1 MSNNKKNK
9 STKEQKD
16 TKEPKNT
23 KTGGKKKD
31 MDENE
36 INDVL
41 MAIGKKTRNPGVK
54 TLTKSFVN
62 KIKSKT
68 DLDDDSVKS
77 NKSNKSTKSN
87 KSNKSAKGKGKG
99 TKGYD
104 RPKSTFTDSL
114 TKEDVEKKLEDYK
127 KVDDIS
133 EIPIG
138 TNLRYFT
145 KKDDEL
151 VFRMGGN
158 LKSNNGLP
166 KFVILKNALGVE
178 WSVQVE
184 GTIFYKKMTVQEI
197 KDEYEEIIK
206 ELNGKIK
213 KLKERV
219 KELER

>member
-9 STKEQKD
+9 STKDQMEQKEQ
-16 TKEPKNT
+16 KEQKNV
-23 KTGGKKKD
+23 KKGGKKKD

-77 NKSNKSTKSN
+77 NKSTKSTKSN
-87 KSNKSAKGKGKG
+87 KSTKGKAKG

-104 RPKSTFTDSL
+104 RPKSTFTDNL
-114 TKEDVEKKLEDYK
+114 TKEDVEKKLEDYQ
-127 KVDDIS
+127 KVDDITQ
-133 EIPIG
+133 IPIG

-166 KFVILKNALGVE
+166 KFVILKNAVGVE

>member
-1 MSNNKKNK
+1 MSTNKKNK
-9 STKEQKD
+9 STKEQKEP
-16 TKEPKNT
+16 KEPK
-23 KTGGKKKD
+23 KAAKKKD

-41 MAIGKKTRNPGVK
+41 IAIGKKTKNPGVK

-68 DLDDDSVKS
+68 DPDDNSVKS
-77 NKSNKSTKSN
+77 TKSNKSN

-99 TKGYD
+99 KTTGTKGYD
-104 RPKSTFTDSL
+104 RPKSTFTDNL
-114 TKEDVEKKLEDYK
+114 TKEDVEKKLEDYQ
-127 KVDDIS
+127 KVDDINQ
-133 EIPIG
+133 ILIG

-158 LKSNNGLP
+158 LKANTGLP
-166 KFVILKNALGVE
+166 KFIILKNAVGVE

-184 GTIFYKKMTVQEI
+184 NSIFYKKMTIQEI

-213 KLKERV
+213 KLKDRV

>member
-1 MSNNKKNK
+1 MSTNKKNK
-9 STKEQKD
+9 STKEQKEQ
-16 TKEPKNT
+16 KEPKNT
-23 KTGGKKKD
+23 QKGGKKKE

-41 MAIGKKTRNPGVK
+41 MAIGKKTKNPGVK
-54 TLTKSFVN
+54 SLTKSFVN

-68 DLDDDSVKS
+68 DADDDSI
-77 NKSNKSTKSN
+77 KSNKSTKST

-104 RPKSTFTDSL
+104 RPKSTFTDNL

-133 EIPIG
+133 QVPIG

-184 GTIFYKKMTVQEI
+184 GTIFYKKMTIQEI

-213 KLKERV
+213 KLKERI

>member
-1 MSNNKKNK
+1 MSNVKKNK
-9 STKEQKD
+9 STKKQ
-16 TKEPKNT
+16 TK
-23 KTGGKKKD
+23 GKE
-31 MDENE
+31 MNEEE
-36 INDVL
+36 INNVL
-41 MAIGKKTRNPGVK
+41 MSIGKKSKNPEVK
-54 TLTKSFVN
+54 SLTKNVVN
-62 KIKSKT
+62 KMKSKT
-68 DLDDDSVKS
+68 DNDDGSIGSKS
-77 NKSNKSTKSN
+77 AKSTKSN
-87 KSNKSAKGKGKG
+87 KGKGSNKG
-99 TKGYD
+99 TKNYD
-104 RPKSTFTDSL
+104 RPKSTFTDNL

-127 KVDDIS
+127 KVDDITQ
-133 EIPIG
+133 IPIG

-145 KKDDEL
+145 KKDNEL

-219 KELER
+219 KELEK

>member
-9 STKEQKD
+9 STKEQLEP
-16 TKEPKNT
+16 KEPKNT
-23 KTGGKKKD
+23 KKGGKKKD

-54 TLTKSFVN
+54 TLTKNFVN

-68 DLDDDSVKS
+68 DADDDSVKS
-77 NKSNKSTKSN
+77 IKSTKST
-87 KSNKSAKGKGKG
+87 KSAKGKGKG

-104 RPKSTFTDSL
+104 RPKSTFTDNL
-114 TKEDVEKKLEDYK
+114 TKEDVEKKLEDYQ
-127 KVDDIS
+127 KVDDITQ
-133 EIPIG
+133 IPIG

-158 LKSNNGLP
+158 LKTNTGLP
-166 KFVILKNALGVE
+166 KFVILKNAVGVE

-184 GTIFYKKMTVQEI
+184 NTIFYKKMTIQEI

-213 KLKERV
+213 KLKEKV
-219 KELER
+219 KELEK

>member
-1 MSNNKKNK
+1 MSVDRDEKGRIKPGSVLNPHGNTKAKIWSKLREKIGADIDELYTEAKDLIK
-9 STKEQKD
+9 ST
-16 TKEPKNT
+16 T
-23 KTGGKKKD
+23 
-31 MDENE
+31 
-36 INDVL
+36 
-41 MAIGKKTRNPGVK
+41 
-54 TLTKSFVN
+54 S
-62 KIKSKT
+62 
-68 DLDDDSVKS
+68 DSVKANLILTLLGMIKPKTEIEDEGGEIIS
-77 NKSNKSTKSN
+77 MKTYHEALSTIVVQASKIEE
-87 KSNKSAKGKGKG
+87 
-99 TKGYD
+99 
-104 RPKSTFTDSL
+104 L
-114 TKEDVEKKLEDYK
+114 EKKLEDYK
-127 KVDDIS
+127 KVDDIAQV
-133 EIPIG
+133 PIG

-184 GTIFYKKMTVQEI
+184 GTIFYKKMTIQEI

-213 KLKERV
+213 KLKERI

>member
-1 MSNNKKNK
+1 MSNIKKNNK
-9 STKEQKD
+9 STKKQ
-16 TKEPKNT
+16 TKEK
-23 KTGGKKKD
+23 G
-31 MDENE
+31 MDDEE
-36 INDVL
+36 INNVL
-41 MAIGKKTRNPGVK
+41 MSIGKKSRNPDVK
-54 TLTKSFVN
+54 TLTKNAVN

-68 DLDDDSVKS
+68 DNDDGSIGSKS
-77 NKSNKSTKSN
+77 AKSTKST
-87 KSNKSAKGKGKG
+87 KSTKGSKG
-99 TKGYD
+99 TKGAKGTKDYD
-104 RPKSTFTDSL
+104 RPKSTFTDNL

-127 KVDDIS
+127 KVDDITQ
-133 EIPIG
+133 IPIG

-145 KKDDEL
+145 KKGDEL

-184 GTIFYKKMTVQEI
+184 GTIFYKKMLVQEI

-213 KLKERV
+213 KLKERI